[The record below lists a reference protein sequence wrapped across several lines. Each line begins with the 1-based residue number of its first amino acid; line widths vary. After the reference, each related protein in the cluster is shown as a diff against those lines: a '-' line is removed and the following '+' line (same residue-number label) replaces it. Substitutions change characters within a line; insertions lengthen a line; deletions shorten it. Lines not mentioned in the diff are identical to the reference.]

1 MKRRMNEILKVKQIK
16 YLIIIITF
24 LVIILSMIFILFS
37 EKELKLM
44 IENKSNKEFRVSFQ
58 LFEGNEDD
66 FFVHG
71 READLNAYESYT
83 SHFKFDSS
91 RKIFKVLIRV
101 WDSSHSMGDPN
112 IYQYYSFPNDEIY
125 DLLAVIDNTGRNMT
139 IVKMSES

>member
-1 MKRRMNEILKVKQIK
+1 MNEILKVKQIK

-24 LVIILSMIFILFS
+24 LVIILIMIFILFS